1 MSMDELQIGAGTPE
15 LFTPAAIVGEVE
27 AGEAAKIT
35 KKLKALINSV
45 NVSTFDIMDLL
56 HVVKSKKHY
65 QPKFD
70 TFVDY
75 VATLDISARKA
86 HYLVRT
92 KECMNLA
99 GVQREQ
105 YEKIGIAKLRTI
117 ASITM
122 IDSENK
128 VIEDAVG
135 QVKALLALAATKTVD
150 ELKTDVD
157 TFQGNVGDEAFVWFN
172 VRVKAGAL
180 AVIEKALL
188 LIKAQI
194 GTVSQDSDGI
204 SKDPSDGNALEK
216 MALDYLA
223 DPNNES
229 DIEDLGFDE
238 PIAEAVETEFSEP
251 ETGIEGD
258 LVEGQV
264 LATLDGSGVGI
275 G

>member
-1 MSMDELQIGAGTPE
+1 MDELQIGAGSPD
-15 LFTPAAIVGEVE
+15 LFAKPAIVGEAE
-27 AGEAAKIT
+27 AGEAAKVT
-35 KKLKALINSV
+35 KKLKALIQSV

-56 HVVKSKKHY
+56 HVVKSKKLY

-99 GVQREQ
+99 GVTREQ
-105 YEKIGIAKLRTI
+105 YEKVGIAKLRTI
-117 ASITM
+117 ASINM
-122 IDSENK
+122 IDSENN
-128 VIEDAVG
+128 VIEDSVG

-150 ELKTDVD
+150 ELKTQVD

-172 VRVKAGAL
+172 IRVKAGAL

-194 GTVSQDSDGI
+194 GSVGKDSDGI

-216 MALDYLA
+216 MALDYLS
-223 DPNNES
+223 DPNNE
-229 DIEDLGFDE
+229 EDVTELGLID
-238 PIAEAVETEFSEP
+238 AVAVETEFSEP